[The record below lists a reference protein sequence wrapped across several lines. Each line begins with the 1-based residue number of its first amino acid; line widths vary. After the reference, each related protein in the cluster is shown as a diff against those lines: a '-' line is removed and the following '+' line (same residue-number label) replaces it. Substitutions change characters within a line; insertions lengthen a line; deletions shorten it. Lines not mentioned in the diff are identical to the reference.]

1 MAEESS
7 APSSSAQ
14 QPPENHKH
22 GPVPEGLECMV
33 TMEDIDETN
42 YVEYQCRPSGIW
54 RSANI
59 EESVVRQLLKSQF
72 HTYIARV
79 KTTDCQAELK
89 RLLTAG
95 PPVYISDPHGLPII
109 SSSSED
115 VVMVDDVTADSH
127 IGALWYASTD
137 TVVSAVLDG
146 AVQGEEREVL
156 WAELKQFVIVDGK
169 EAGDDDD
176 DEKK

>member
-7 APSSSAQ
+7 SAPRSAQ
-14 QPPENHKH
+14 QQPENHTH

-42 YVEYQCRPSGIW
+42 YVEYQCWPSGTW

-59 EESVVRQLLKSQF
+59 EESVVRQLRKTQF
-72 HTYIARV
+72 HNYIARV

-95 PPVYISDPHGLPII
+95 PPIYISDPHGLPI
-109 SSSSED
+109 STSSSEED
-115 VVMVDDVTADSH
+115 VVVETEEDSH
-127 IGALWYASTD
+127 IGALWFASTD
-137 TVVSAVLDG
+137 TVMSAVLDG
-146 AVQGEEREVL
+146 AVQGEERDML
-156 WAELKQFVIVDGK
+156 WAELKQFVIVEGK
-169 EAGDDDD
+169 EAGDDD
-176 DEKK
+176 EKK